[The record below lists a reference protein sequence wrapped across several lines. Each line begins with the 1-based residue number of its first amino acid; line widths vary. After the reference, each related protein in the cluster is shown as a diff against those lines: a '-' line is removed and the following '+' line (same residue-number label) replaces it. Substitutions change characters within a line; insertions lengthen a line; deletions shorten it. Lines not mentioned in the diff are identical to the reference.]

1 MSKFYSAIVIATA
14 FLLNACS
21 VGGPVD
27 WTEKMEQSDR
37 KTTIKGMLS
46 ELTGFEEQ
54 IEIMSKAEVSPS
66 FNQID
71 ALLALDHSAPSE
83 GYDLAYLKDFEEIE
97 TARATQLAEED
108 AYIQLKKGNK
118 KKKVAEPTSL
128 IAARKASVDTY
139 NAKAA
144 TLLPFMNAKLDANR
158 LRYAESMVNAFN
170 KGEPCRHEE
179 LVDGLRKIGNAL
191 YKADATGFKASALYT
206 SISAVFVKAMKEDI
220 AQPPRTA
227 LIAVNTFGSWDAK
240 EQMDTYVELLNRE
253 KLDFEYGNAL
263 IKVITQ
269 FATPENKDQYKDKL
283 TPVLRKILMTEP
295 TVQPISYI
303 GLAAKGL
310 ANLEVNEEGVINRLV
325 ECLWLDDARG
335 RSATSDCRLALNSL
349 DKGMAQKALHKA
361 FKRQNEKIEERAYR
375 LNYAHTGLIEAK
387 SSEILGDLK
396 YGAAVD
402 HLVMSLNNED
412 VNPEPF
418 AKDATKATFFT
429 KGQVQKTIS
438 IARALAM
445 IGDSKAV
452 KPLMSIITNDE
463 KLFEYKMA
471 ATQQLAY
478 LGSDKPIKSLIKVFN
493 KKLEQLDVGNRDLKV
508 QYGKTI
514 ALLMRKKNRNF
525 KKFNK
530 DVNKS
535 LEETQKWVK
544 ETEAQIKQAGDQKKA
559 AEDEAEKLKGE
570 IKALKDKGVKVPA
583 EPKRE
588 KVDKSLKEKD
598 KKAYNK
604 AREDAFKAHQEAMKK
619 YEEMLGKEENKKAK
633 SLRDKEALLE
643 NKQKA
648 ATKLKNLIFEVE
660 RGLKI
665 YQTWEKG
672 YQEILT
678 QLDVVKSVDSDRAWA
693 KKLASEKLEE
703 RTIAAYVLA
712 RDESSAKV
720 AGKAFIERLVQ
731 EKDPLVR
738 DVILFGIAR
747 HATNDDRKA
756 LQSARD
762 ALETERKTGST
773 DATLKGTIYSLDLMI
788 AGLK

>member
-1 MSKFYSAIVIATA
+1 MSKFISAIVVATA

-27 WTEKMEQSDR
+27 WVEKMEQSDR

-46 ELTGFEEQ
+46 ELTAFEEQ

-66 FNQID
+66 FNQVD
-71 ALLALDHSAPSE
+71 SLLALDHSAPSE
-83 GYDLAYLKDFEEIE
+83 EYDLAYLTDFEAIE
-97 TARATQLAEED
+97 TARANQLAEEN
-108 AYIQLKKGNK
+108 AYIQIKKSNK
-118 KKKVAEPTSL
+118 KAAEPVSL
-128 IAARKASVDTY
+128 VAARKATVSTY
-139 NAKAA
+139 NTKAA

-170 KGEPCRHEE
+170 NGEPCRQEE

-191 YKADATGFKASALYT
+191 YKASPEGFKKTALYA

-253 KLDFEYGNAL
+253 KLDFDYGNAL

-269 FATPENKDQYKDKL
+269 FATPENKDQYKAKL
-283 TPVLRKILMTEP
+283 APVLRKILMTEP

-310 ANLEVNEEGVINRLV
+310 ANLEVNEEAVVSRLV

-349 DKGMAQKALHKA
+349 DKKMAQKALHKA

-396 YGAAVD
+396 YEDAVD
-402 HLVMSLNNED
+402 HLVMSLNQDDE
-412 VNPEPF
+412 NPEPF

-452 KPLMSIITNDE
+452 KPLLSIITNDE

-478 LGSDKPIKSLIKVFN
+478 LGSSKPIKSLIKVFN

-514 ALLMRKKNRNF
+514 ALLMRKKDRNF
-525 KKFNK
+525 RSFEKS
-530 DVNKS
+530 VNKS
-535 LEETQKWVK
+535 LSETQNWVK

-570 IKALKDKGVKVPA
+570 IKALKDKGVKVPT

-588 KVDKSLKEKD
+588 KVDKELKKKD

-604 AREDAFKAHQEAMKK
+604 AREEAFKAHQDAMKK
-619 YEEMLGKEENKKAK
+619 YEEMLGKDENKDAK
-633 SLRDKEALLE
+633 SLRDKEDLLGK
-643 NKQKA
+643 KQKA

-672 YQEILT
+672 YQEILA
-678 QLDVVKSVDSDRAWA
+678 QLKIVKTVDRDKTWA
-693 KKLASEKLEE
+693 KKLASDKLEE

-712 RDESSAKV
+712 RQESDRKV
-720 AGKAFIERLVQ
+720 ARESFIERLVQ

-747 HATNDDRKA
+747 HAKSEDRKA
-756 LQSARD
+756 LQSARE
-762 ALETERKTGST
+762 ALEIERKTGST
-773 DATLKGTIYSLDLMI
+773 DPTLKGTIYSLDLMI